1 MLDVILARFKDSP
14 SLVSPEQQS
23 TFEGCLSALAKSP
36 DFPKLMA
43 EQAADNFWFA
53 PDDWRSNYR
62 PYSVRDGILTIPVKG
77 VLLHDFPWSYGSWA
91 TGYEY
96 IWEAFKR
103 GMEDG
108 SVRGIAFHCHSPGG
122 DVAGNFDMVDKMF
135 AMRGQKPIR
144 AFAHEGAYSAAY
156 SIASVADKIVVSR
169 TGGVGSIGVVTSHW
183 DVSKAYEDFGIK
195 ITFIHFGKHK
205 VDGNPYESLK
215 PEVKDRI
222 QTRINALGEVFVSTV
237 ARNRGMDASEV
248 KATEALTYSA
258 EEAIEIGLADEV
270 GPLDDAVAAF
280 AADLTATSEGD
291 EQMADFTKAQ
301 YEEGVAAATAAGKTE
316 GKAEGFKEGAIAE
329 RARIAAILDS
339 DAAKERPAAARMLAF
354 DTDKDPQSVAASL
367 AKLPV
372 EQALVAPGKDGDD
385 KASNGQKFD
394 DAMKQDQPDL
404 GGESGGAH
412 KASRAARTAQ
422 MMGWDEKKK

>member
-1 MLDVILARFKDSP
+1 MLEPILARFKDAP
-14 SLVSPEQQS
+14 SLVSPEQQA
-23 TFEGCLSALAKSP
+23 TFEGCLVALAKSP
-36 DFPKLMA
+36 DLPKLMA
-43 EQAADNFWFA
+43 EQASDNFWFA
-53 PDDWRSNYR
+53 PDDWRSHYR
-62 PYSVRDGILTIPVKG
+62 PYNVKDGMLTIPVKG

-91 TGYEY
+91 TGYDY
-96 IWEAFKR
+96 IWQAFKR

-108 SVRGIAFHCHSPGG
+108 SVRGIALHCHSPGG

-135 AMRGQKPIR
+135 AMRGRKPIR

-183 DVSKAYEDFGIK
+183 DVSKAYEEYGVK

-205 VDGNPYESLK
+205 VDGNPYEALS
-215 PEVKDRI
+215 PEVKARI
-222 QTRINALGEVFVSTV
+222 QTRIDALGEVFVSTV
-237 ARNRGMDASEV
+237 ARNRGMDPAQV

-258 EEAIEIGLADEV
+258 DEAIEIGLADEV

-301 YEEGVAAATAAGKTE
+301 YEEGVAAATVAGKTE
-316 GKAEGFKEGAIAE
+316 GKAEGMKEGANAE
-329 RARIAAILDS
+329 RIRIATILDS
-339 DAAKERPAAARMLAF
+339 PEAKDRPASARMLAF
-354 DTDKDPQSVAASL
+354 DTDKDPAAVAVSL

-372 EQALVAPGKDGDD
+372 EAVAPSTP
-385 KASNGQKFD
+385 ASTDPNANAQRFD
-394 DAMKQDQPDL
+394 AEMKKDQPNVGAE
-404 GGESGGAH
+404 GGTE
-412 KASRAARTAQ
+412 KQASRAARTAEL
-422 MMGWDEKKK
+422 MGWSDKK

>member
-1 MLDVILARFKDSP
+1 MLEVILARFKDTP
-14 SLVSPEQQS
+14 SLVSPEQQA
-23 TFEGCLSALAKSP
+23 TFEGCLVAMSKSP
-36 DFPKLMA
+36 DLAKLMS
-43 EQAADNFWFA
+43 EQAVDNFWFA

-62 PYSVRDGILTIPVKG
+62 PYNVKDGILTIPVKG
-77 VLLHDFPWSYGSWA
+77 VLLHDFPWSFGSLA

-135 AMRGQKPIR
+135 AMRGRKPIR

-183 DVSKAYEDFGIK
+183 DVSKAYEEFGVK

-205 VDGNPYESLK
+205 VDGNPYEALS
-215 PEVKDRI
+215 PEVKERI
-222 QTRINALGEVFVSTV
+222 QTRIDALGEVFVSTV
-237 ARNRGMDASEV
+237 ARNRGMDASAV

-291 EQMADFTKAQ
+291 EQMADYTKAQ
-301 YEEGVAAATAAGKTE
+301 FEEGVAAATAAGKTE
-316 GKAEGFKEGAIAE
+316 GKAEGMKEGATAE
-329 RARIAAILDS
+329 RTRIAAILDS
-339 DAAKERPAAARMLAF
+339 AEAKDRPAAARMLAF
-354 DTDKDPQSVAASL
+354 DTDKDPAAVAASL

-372 EQALVAPGKDGDD
+372 EAAAPQADGEKGTND
-385 KASNGQKFD
+385 QKFD
-394 DAMKQDQPDL
+394 AEMKKDQPDV
-404 GGESGGAH
+404 GGESGDAH
-412 KASRAARTAQ
+412 KASRAARTASL
-422 MMGWDEKKK
+422 MGWDDKKK